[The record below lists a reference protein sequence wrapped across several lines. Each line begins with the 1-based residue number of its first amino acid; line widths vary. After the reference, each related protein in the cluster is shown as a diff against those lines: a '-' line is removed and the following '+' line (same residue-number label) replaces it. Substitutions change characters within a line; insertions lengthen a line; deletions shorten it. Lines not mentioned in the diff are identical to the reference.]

1 MQTSPAGPSLA
12 RSWGIPPEVRLRGR
26 EFNFGQ
32 TEEKCERERG
42 GGEVPGGISAAA
54 VSRSILAFRQSERVV
69 QETSQLFRA
78 VRAES
83 CFNGGAAAVG
93 PYSRARSLT

>member
-1 MQTSPAGPSLA
+1 M
-12 RSWGIPPEVRLRGR
+12 
-26 EFNFGQ
+26 
-32 TEEKCERERG
+32 RERG

-54 VSRSILAFRQSERVV
+54 VSRSILPFRQSERVV

-93 PYSRARSLT
+93 PSPRELVPSLDLTGWAREGG